1 VIRLW
6 IKRDDVITAKVSKS
20 PNAKREQ
27 VEATASEATATSYLR
42 VNAVFIVF
50 YLVAT
55 ALFAKSSPVVY
66 VSPPATPPP
75 LLLVVIEQQQHHH
88 HHHPAVMHCNS
99 RVMVVHIADQSV
111 LHSDTCSNY
120 LISVLFPAASIAF
133 ISTAS
138 VKK

>member
-75 LLLVVIEQQQHHH
+75 LLLVVIEQHHH
-88 HHHPAVMHCNS
+88 RPAVMHCNS